1 MPPIKTALLSF
12 GMSGKVFHAPFISI
26 HKGFQLMGA
35 WERSKKSIQEI
46 YPGVT
51 SYPTLAS
58 ILIDEDIE
66 LVIVNT
72 PNYTHYEY
80 AKAALLAGKNIV
92 VEKAFT
98 TTLAEAIELKL
109 LSEKMGKKISVFQS
123 RRWDSDFKTVK
134 KIKDANLLG
143 EIVEAALSYERF
155 KPVIG
160 PKQHKEA
167 AGPGAGLLNDLGP
180 HLIDQALVLF
190 GMPQAI
196 FASVR
201 TTRENSKV
209 DDWFELQLF
218 YSACIVTLKSGMFV
232 REPLPAFILHGTKG
246 SFIKS
251 RGDVQEAALLGG
263 SKPTIDNWGIEPD
276 KESGYLYTDKDG
288 FITKE
293 KITTEQGNYYYYY
306 DEVHKAITNNTA
318 MPVTCDDGINVMKLI
333 EAAVKSN
340 EEKRVVEL

>member
-1 MPPIKTALLSF
+1 MAPIKTALLSF
-12 GMSGKVFHAPFISI
+12 GMSGKVFHTPFISI

-35 WERSKKSIQEI
+35 WERSKKSMQEI

-51 SYPTLAS
+51 SYSTLES
-58 ILIDEDIE
+58 ILTDDDIE

-98 TTLAEAIELKL
+98 STSAEAVELKL

-143 EIVEAALSYERF
+143 EVVEAALSYERF

-160 PKQHKEA
+160 LKQHKEA

-190 GMPQAI
+190 GMPQAL

-218 YSACIVTLKSGMFV
+218 YPACIVTLKSGMFV
-232 REPLPAFILHGTKG
+232 REPLPAFVLHGTKG

-251 RGDVQEAALLGG
+251 RGDVQEAALLAGN
-263 SKPTIDNWGIEPD
+263 KPTVSDWGMEPNN
-276 KESGYLYTDKDG
+276 ESGYLYTDKDG
-288 FITKE
+288 IITKE

-306 DEVHKAITNNTA
+306 DEVYKAITNNTA
-318 MPVTCDDGINVMKLI
+318 MPVTCNDGINVMKLI

>member
-46 YPGVT
+46 YPGVIA
-51 SYPTLAS
+51 YPTLES
-58 ILIDEDIE
+58 ILTDEDIE

-143 EIVEAALSYERF
+143 EVVEAALSYERF

-218 YSACIVTLKSGMFV
+218 YPACIVTLKSGMFV

-251 RGDVQEAALLGG
+251 RGDVQEAALLAGN
-263 SKPTIDNWGIEPD
+263 KPTVDDWGIEPD

-288 FITKE
+288 IISKE

-306 DEVHKAITNNTA
+306 DEVYKAITNNTA

-340 EEKRVVEL
+340 DEKRVVEV

>member
-46 YPGVT
+46 YPGVI
-51 SYPTLAS
+51 SYPTLES
-58 ILIDEDIE
+58 ILTDDYIE

-72 PNYTHYEY
+72 PNYSHYEY
-80 AKAALLAGKNIV
+80 TKAALLAGKNVV

-98 TTLAEAIELKL
+98 STSAEAVELKL

-190 GMPQAI
+190 GMPQSI

-201 TTRENSKV
+201 NTRENSKV

-218 YSACIVTLKSGMFV
+218 YSASIITLKSGMFV
-232 REPLPAFILHGTKG
+232 REPLPAFILHGTKR

-251 RGDVQEAALLGG
+251 RGDVQEAALLAGN
-263 SKPTIDNWGIEPD
+263 KPTVDDWGIEPD

-288 FITKE
+288 IITKE
-293 KITTEQGNYYYYY
+293 KIATEQGNYYYYY
-306 DEVHKAITNNTA
+306 DEVYKAIANNTA

-340 EEKRVVEL
+340 EEKKVVEL